1 MRRSVLSPGVH
12 LHSYAEVEDSILFP
26 GADVARSAVVR
37 RAILDKDVCVLE
49 GAQVGVDHE
58 RDRERGFTV
67 SDGGVTV
74 VGKGAGGGAVKV
86 ALLTREFP
94 PDVYGGAGVHVE
106 YLARELARL
115 EELTVH
121 AWGADRDG
129 VVGHRA
135 WDALAGDAPH
145 LSALRAMSIDL
156 SMTAG
161 AEGAELVHSHTW
173 YANLAGHLAKLTYDI
188 PHVAT
193 VHSLEPLRPWKA
205 EQLGG
210 GYALSSWCE
219 KVALESADAVIAVS
233 EGMRRDVLEAYPA
246 LDPARVQVIYNGID
260 AEQYAPDRGTD
271 VLERWGVDADAP
283 SVVFVGRITRQKG
296 VPYLVEAALQVD
308 PAAQIVLCAGAPDTP
323 EIAEEVR
330 RRRRAAAL
338 RARRRDLDR
347 GDAPE
352 GRRDPA
358 ALPRH
363 RVRVPVDLR
372 AAGDRQPRGDGVRD
386 RGRGERG
393 RRDRRGRRRRRH
405 GAAGAAGDRARAR
418 WSRPTARGSSA
429 GLAAGINALV
439 RDPDRAAAMGRA
451 GRGAGRRALRLAGD
465 RRADLRALPL
475 AQLPAAIMSG
485 SVCCACAAG
494 MPAAAVRSSR

>member
-1 MRRSVLSPGVH
+1 
-12 LHSYAEVEDSILFP
+12 
-26 GADVARSAVVR
+26 
-37 RAILDKDVCVLE
+37 
-49 GAQVGVDHE
+49 
-58 RDRERGFTV
+58 
-67 SDGGVTV
+67 
-74 VGKGAGGGAVKV
+74 VKV

-115 EELTVH
+115 EELSVH

-129 VVGHRA
+129 VHGHAA

-156 SMTAG
+156 SMAAG
-161 AEGAELVHSHTW
+161 VDGAELVHSHTW

-246 LDPARVQVIYNGID
+246 LDPDRVQVIYNGID
-260 AEQYAPDRGTD
+260 AEQYSPDPGTD
-271 VLERWGVDADAP
+271 VLGRWGVDPAAP

-296 VPYLVEAALQVD
+296 VPYLVEAALEID

-330 RRRRAAAL
+330 VGVERL
-338 RARRRDLDR
+338 RAER
-347 GDAPE
+347 GGVVWIE
-352 GRRDPA
+352 EM
-358 ALPRH
+358 LPKADVIQLLTH
-363 RVRVPVDLR
+363 ATVFACPSIYEPLGIVNLEAMACETAVVASAVGGIVEVVD
-372 AAGDRQPRGDGVRD
+372 DGVTGLLVPLDMASGSLEPRD
-386 RGRGERG
+386 RSGFVR
-393 RRDRRGRRRRRH
+393 
-405 GAAGAAGDRARAR
+405 
-418 WSRPTARGSSA
+418 
-429 GLAAGINALV
+429 GLASAVNALV
-439 RDPDRAAAMGRA
+439 RDPDRAAWMGRA
-451 GRGAGRRALRLAGD
+451 GRARAVEQFAWP
-465 RRADLRALPL
+465 AIAEQTSALY
-475 AQLPAAIMSG
+475 
-485 SVCCACAAG
+485 
-494 MPAAAVRSSR
+494 RSL